1 MSSTTTSSTL
11 PKLRRQNKSDQEGGS
26 DLTSGIKPK
35 RTSASIGRPFKVAE
49 EPKFKWVMPTKVYPE
64 KYGPTKARI
73 VQKVD
78 AHKHHLAHR

>member
-11 PKLRRQNKSDQEGGS
+11 PKLRRQNKSDQEGSS

-35 RTSASIGRPFKVAE
+35 RTSASIGRPFRINNE

-64 KYGPTKARI
+64 KYGPTRARI
-73 VQKVD
+73 IQNVD
-78 AHKHHLAHR
+78 AHKHH